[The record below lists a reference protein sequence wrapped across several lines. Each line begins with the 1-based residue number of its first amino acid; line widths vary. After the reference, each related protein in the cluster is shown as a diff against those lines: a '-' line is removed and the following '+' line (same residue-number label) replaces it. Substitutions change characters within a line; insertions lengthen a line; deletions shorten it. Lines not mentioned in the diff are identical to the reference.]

1 MNVHLDLFLQ
11 SLLVEKGASRHTVEA
26 YGRDLRAY
34 LDTLE
39 QEGVLTPSQITP
51 GAISRHMG
59 GLMERGI
66 SPRSRARALSAIR
79 MFHRFLLAERY
90 ADTNPAALLDL
101 PRSGRKLPATLS
113 FDEVE
118 RLLAVASGPDPLDIR
133 DRGILHLMYATG
145 LRVTELVTL
154 PLRNLNL
161 SAGYLLVFGK
171 GGKERLVP
179 VGEEARGAVV
189 DYLRDARPVLSKGK
203 NPSELFLSRLGDGM
217 TRQSCWNIIKKRAR
231 EAGIRQNITPHS
243 LRHSFATHLL
253 ENGADLRSVQMM
265 LGHADLS
272 TTQIYTH
279 VGRERLR
286 RIHSLYHPRG

>member
-1 MNVHLDLFLQ
+1 MNVHVDLFLQ
-11 SLLVEKGASRHTVEA
+11 SLLVERGASRNTAEA
-26 YGRDLRAY
+26 YGRDLRSY

-39 QEGVLTPSQITP
+39 QEGVLSPSDITP
-51 GAISRHMG
+51 GAISRHMA

-90 ADTNPAALLDL
+90 VDTNPAALLDL
-101 PRSGRKLPATLS
+101 PRSGRKLPATLT

-118 RLLAVASGPDPLDIR
+118 RLLHVASGADPLHIR
-133 DRGILHLMYATG
+133 DRGILHLMYAAG

-154 PLRNLNL
+154 PLRSLNL

-179 VGEEARGAVV
+179 VGEEAREAVY
-189 DYLRDARPVLSKGK
+189 DYIRDARPLLVKGK
-203 NPSELFLSRLGDGM
+203 NPPELFVSRLGDGM

-231 EAGIRQNITPHS
+231 EAGIHRSITPHS